1 MTVSSRSD
9 EEGLGPKP
17 AGKLRSGWT
26 TGTCAAGAA
35 KADLIR
41 QLTGVAP
48 KVVEVTLPSSAKV
61 VFDVSQDELGRCYIT
76 KDAGDDPD
84 CTHGAHI
91 TAYVEILDHPG
102 DVTILG
108 GQGVGLVTKPGLGL
122 EVGSPAINPVPQK
135 MIRQA
140 IAEVT
145 TSAVIVT
152 ITVPGG
158 EEMAKKTTNARL
170 GILGGISILGTTGVV
185 KPFSTS
191 SFRASVVQQIDVAAA
206 QGSREIVF
214 VTGSRSEEFAFKNY
228 PTLTE
233 TEVVEVGDFSGV
245 AIKRANKNHLST
257 VHWIGMVGKV
267 SKLAEGTTM
276 THFHRSNLDTSV
288 LERAARETGASS
300 RIIESAHETTT
311 ARHFY
316 EVCEAMDDMKPLK
329 LLTLWAAQTL
339 SAQLSCDST
348 IDVTLVDF
356 DATKA
361 ISTSPTLA
369 GQIEN
374 RIG

>member
-1 MTVSSRSD
+1 MGPISPPD

-26 TGTCAAGAA
+26 TGTCAAAAA

-48 KVVEVTLPSSAKV
+48 TAVEVTLPSGIKV
-61 VFDVSQDELGRCYIT
+61 PFEVFQDDLGSCYVI

-91 TAYVEILDHPG
+91 TASVEVLDHQG
-102 DVTILG
+102 EVAILG
-108 GQGVGLVTKPGLGL
+108 GSGVGQVTKPGLGL

-140 IAEVT
+140 ISEVT
-145 TSAVIVT
+145 DLAVKVT
-152 ITVPGG
+152 IVVPGG
-158 EEMAKKTTNARL
+158 EEMAKKTTNSRL

-185 KPFSTS
+185 KPFSTA
-191 SFRASVVQQIDVAAA
+191 SFRASVVQQIDVASA
-206 QGSREIVF
+206 QGSKEIAF
-214 VTGSRSEEFAFKNY
+214 VTGSRSSEFALRNY
-228 PTLTE
+228 LRLSD
-233 TEVVEVGDFSGV
+233 TEVVEVGDFTGV
-245 AIKRANKNHLST
+245 AIKRANRNQIPTL
-257 VHWIGMVGKV
+257 HWIGMVGKV

-276 THFHRSNLDTSV
+276 THFHRSNLDTTV
-288 LERAARETGASS
+288 LESAAREASADP
-300 RIIESAHETTT
+300 RIVQSAHETTT

-316 EVCEAMDDMKPLK
+316 EVCEAMGDFTPME

-339 SAQLSCDST
+339 SANLSSSST
-348 IDVTLVDF
+348 IDVTMVDF

-361 ISTSPTLA
+361 VSTSPALR
-369 GQIEN
+369 GQVEK
-374 RIG
+374 

>member
-1 MTVSSRSD
+1 MELNARPD

-48 KVVEVTLPSSAKV
+48 KVVEVTLPSSTKV
-61 VFDVSQDELGRCYIT
+61 VFDVSQDELGRCYVV

-91 TAYVEILDHPG
+91 TACVEVLDYPG
-102 DVTILG
+102 DITILG
-108 GQGVGLVTKPGLGL
+108 GPGVGLVTKPGLGL

-145 TSAVIVT
+145 NQAVSVT

-214 VTGSRSEEFAFKNY
+214 VTGSRSEEFALRNY
-228 PTLTE
+228 PRLTE

-245 AIKRANKNHLST
+245 AIKRANKNRLLT

-288 LERAARETGASS
+288 LERAARETGADN
-300 RIIESAHETTT
+300 RIIESAHQTTT

-316 EVCEAMDDMKPLK
+316 EVCEAMDDMKPLGV
-329 LLTLWAAQTL
+329 LTLWAAQTL

-374 RIG
+374 